1 MPIKYTVVYVIPE
14 DICLL
19 LEEKCRRATGKDL
32 PTHNLHISFTFSFFL
47 KEGYGEAWL
56 LRQVKENA
64 FEPISAWLTSF
75 ETFSQLNKKILYVR
89 VEPFEELVNLQKQII
104 GSIQAGVEVDLTVYS
119 DRVVPEFVPH
129 ISLDYEF
136 AGDETI
142 LNRLRAEKAHAW
154 FEVDTLTVI
163 RMEGEK
169 WEEVG

>member
-1 MPIKYTVVYVIPE
+1 M
-14 DICLL
+14 
-19 LEEKCRRATGKDL
+19 
-32 PTHNLHISFTFSFFL
+32 
-47 KEGYGEAWL
+47 
-56 LRQVKENA
+56 
-64 FEPISAWLTSF
+64 
-75 ETFSQLNKKILYVR
+75 
-89 VEPFEELVNLQKQII
+89 EPFEELVNLQKQII